1 MAKINVKT
9 ALSER
14 KYPHPIPSRHI
25 TTLAVNDT
33 RLTNIVNVRKG
44 ERISCEYS
52 QFTRLMPLVAPTY
65 GSFKI
70 STYSFFVPIRT
81 IWAHYKE
88 YRQENVDRSAGAI
101 DPINFSF
108 NMIMDII
115 LGVVEEPYPTP
126 GNWGSD
132 YISEVYTFPDVSNL
146 GSVRYDGYDLA
157 VVDVSNTQLMHVY
170 GIRLSQKGRQLWTLL
185 HTLGY
190 TFPTV
195 IPVTSDENSHY
206 RTWFTSE
213 EYSLFP
219 LLAVARVYYDY
230 LYPSNYVNLGNFM
243 YLFTS
248 TLWESWQTDP
258 YVCMDDILELL
269 FNKYDESFWT
279 SLWQLPNQVVRGAT
293 ANQSVVVNNAVDGV
307 SDNLKLESQ
316 LLNHS
321 SRFATSANMGQDNG
335 SVQGTTLSASALRWL
350 EALSDYAI
358 RNQIGGQRFRDWARA
373 HFGYVSSD
381 ERDES
386 TFLKVFTDEVVIQD
400 VTNVSASSDS
410 SPLGLQGGKGI
421 SGGQNRLNFEASE
434 DGFLLFITQVRPLVG
449 YYQGIKPWC
458 RKITSPRQFYTPEF
472 DGVGMEAVPRS
483 SVFSLYQEGADYNKV
498 AIQSRNDVFGYA
510 PMYTERYKVGHDF
523 LSGDFILKSRGSEML
538 KSYHTF
544 RDVLYGRSNLAND
557 LAFQQMDNQTQRIFA
572 YVGDE
577 TSQGV
582 DQDDKM
588 LSFFSFD
595 MVRYSPIKPLSQS
608 IPLFDKSG
616 RDVVMDYLGK

>member
-1 MAKINVKT
+1 MAKVNVKT

-70 STYSFFVPIRT
+70 CTYSFFVPIRT

-108 NMIMDII
+108 NMILDII
-115 LGVVEEPYPTP
+115 LGNIEEPYPTP
-126 GNWGSD
+126 PFSSD
-132 YISEVYTFPDVSNL
+132 YISYVENL
-146 GSVRYDGYDLA
+146 GTFDSIVKVKYDGFDLC
-157 VVDVSNTQLMHVY
+157 VVDTNGSITATGV
-170 GIRLSQKGRQLWTLL
+170 RFSQKGRQLWTLL

-190 TFPTV
+190 TFPTLV
-195 IPVTSDENSHY
+195 QVSPNGQDY
-206 RTWFTSE
+206 WYQWRMSE

-248 TLWESWQTDP
+248 TLWESWQIDP
-258 YVCMDDILELL
+258 YVCMNDILELL

-293 ANQSVVVNNAVDGV
+293 ANQSVVVNNAGEGGV
-307 SDNLKLESQ
+307 DNLKLESQ

-321 SRFATSANMGQDNG
+321 SRIATSANMGQD
-335 SVQGTTLSASALRWL
+335 SATTQGTTLSVSALRWL

-400 VTNVSASSDS
+400 VTNVSASSDN

-458 RKITSPRQFYTPEF
+458 RKISSPRQFYTPEF

-483 SVFSLYQEGADYNKV
+483 SVFSLYQEGVDAQKV
-498 AIQSRNDVFGYA
+498 PIQTRNDVFGYA

-557 LAFQQMDNQTQRIFA
+557 LAFLQMDNQTQRIFA